1 METSKL
7 TFNLQEIPD
16 GKSER
21 SVSLAEGD
29 LELDDDAS
37 LKRGDVEISFY
48 KTNHFVEVN
57 FTVDVDTILICDR
70 SLKPFEKHLNGSYHI
85 LFEPDEVEDTE
96 SEKGAVRQ
104 IPADDLTVDIEKEV
118 RDTIMLEI
126 PVRKIHPD
134 YFDSEGNPEDFE
146 TQHFGP
152 EPDDEENDQID
163 PRWEKLKKLKKS

>member
-7 TFNLQEIPD
+7 TFNLQEIP
-16 GKSER
+16 GGRSER

-29 LELDDDAS
+29 LDLDDEAA
-37 LKRGDVEISFY
+37 LKSGEVQINFL
-48 KTNHFVEVN
+48 KTIHFVEVD
-57 FTVDVDTILICDR
+57 FTVDAETELICGR
-70 SLKPFEKHLNGSYHI
+70 TLKPFRKQLNGSFHI

-96 SEKGAVRQ
+96 TDKGAVRQ

-118 RDTIMLEI
+118 RDTIMLKI

-134 YFDSEGNPEDFE
+134 LYDSEGNPEEFE

-152 EPDDEENDQID
+152 EPEDEEDRID
-163 PRWEKLKKLKKS
+163 PRWEKLKELKNS

>member
-7 TFNLQEIPD
+7 TFNLQEIPA
-16 GKSER
+16 GKSTR
-21 SVSLAEGD
+21 TVSLTEGD
-29 LELDDDAS
+29 LELDDEVT
-37 LKRGDVEISFY
+37 LKKGSVQINFL
-48 KTNHFVEVN
+48 KTNHFVEVD
-57 FTVDVDTILICDR
+57 FTVDVDTQLICDR
-70 SLKPFEKHLNGSYHI
+70 SLKLFIKQLNGSYHI
-85 LFEPDEVEDTE
+85 LFEPDSIEDSD

-134 YFDSEGNPEDFE
+134 YYDSEGNPEDFE

-152 EPDDEENDQID
+152 EPEDEEEQID
-163 PRWEKLKKLKKS
+163 PRWSELKKLKKN

>member
-16 GKSER
+16 GSSKR
-21 SVSLAEGD
+21 SIPLSEGD
-29 LELDDDAS
+29 LELDDEVT
-37 LKRGDVEISFY
+37 LKSGDIQINFL
-48 KTNHFVEVN
+48 KTNHFLEVD
-57 FTVDVDTILICDR
+57 FTVDVETELICDR
-70 SLKPFEKHLNGSYHI
+70 SLKPFRKELNGSYHI

-96 SEKGAVRQ
+96 TEKGAVRQ

-134 YFDSEGNPEDFE
+134 YYNSEGNPEDFE

-152 EPDDEENDQID
+152 EPEDEEDQID

>member
-1 METSKL
+1 VETSKL

-16 GKSER
+16 GRSER
-21 SVSLAEGD
+21 TVSISEGE
-29 LELDDDAS
+29 LELDDEVT
-37 LKRGDVEISFY
+37 LKRGDVQINFL
-48 KTNHFVEVN
+48 KTNHFVEVE
-57 FTVDVDTILICDR
+57 FTVDVETELICDR
-70 SLKPFEKHLNGSYHI
+70 SLKPFRKELSGSYHI

-96 SEKGAVRQ
+96 TEKGAVRQ

-134 YFDSEGNPEDFE
+134 YYDSEGNPENFE

-152 EPDDEENDQID
+152 EPEDEEDQID
-163 PRWEKLKKLKKS
+163 PRWEKLKQLKKS

>member
-7 TFNLQEIPD
+7 IFDLQEIPD

-21 SVSLAEGD
+21 TVSLAEGD
-29 LELDDDAS
+29 LELDDEIS
-37 LKRGDVEISFY
+37 LKKGDVHINFLR
-48 KTNHFVEVN
+48 TNHFVEVD
-57 FTVDVDTILICDR
+57 FTVDVDTELICDR
-70 SLKPFEKHLNGSYHI
+70 SLKPFTKHLNGSYHV
-85 LFEPDEVEDTE
+85 LFEPDDIEDTE
-96 SEKGAVRQ
+96 TDKGAVRQ
-104 IPADDLTVDIEKEV
+104 IPAEDLVLDIEKEV

-152 EPDDEENDQID
+152 EPDDEEMVD
-163 PRWEKLKKLKKS
+163 PRWAELKKLKKN